1 MDPKTAKVI
10 VTGGAS
16 GLGFA
21 VAQRFVGIGAQMA
34 ILDLDPTGG
43 ERIAS
48 ALGKDVFYLAADVTS
63 ESSVDQAVQAV
74 ADQFGGVSLAV
85 NCAGIVHSQRVVGR
99 GDGGLTQVD
108 FARVIAVNLIGTF
121 TVCRAVAHVMQRNVP
136 NAAGER
142 GVIVNTAS
150 IAAYE
155 GQIGLAA
162 YAASKGG
169 VASLTLP
176 LAREFASLGV
186 RVMAIAPG
194 LFATPMFAGL
204 PDKVKARLAED
215 VPFPR
220 RLGDPKEFAELVCHI
235 YQNPMLN
242 GEVIRLDGALRMPP
256 K

>member
-1 MDPKTAKVI
+1 MDPKTAQVI

-21 VAQRFVGIGAQMA
+21 VAQRFAGLGAQVA
-34 ILDLDPTGG
+34 ILDVDPTGG
-43 ERIAS
+43 ERIAN
-48 ALGKDVFYLAADVTS
+48 ALGKDVPYLPADVTS

-85 NCAGIVHSQRVVGR
+85 NCAGIVHSQRVVSR
-99 GDGGLTQVD
+99 DRRLSQAD

-121 TVCRAVAHVMQRNVP
+121 TVCRAGAHVMQRNVP
-136 NAAGER
+136 NADGER

-155 GQIGLAA
+155 GPIGLAA

-176 LAREFASLGV
+176 LAREFASFGV
-186 RVMAIAPG
+186 RVMTVAPG

-204 PDKVKARLAED
+204 PDKVKASLAED
-215 VPFPR
+215 VPFPQ
-220 RLGDPKEFAELVCHI
+220 RLGDPVEFAELVCHI

-242 GEVIRLDGALRMPP
+242 GEVIRLDGALRLPP

>member
-48 ALGKDVFYLAADVTS
+48 ALGDVLYLATDVTS

-85 NCAGIVHSQRVVGR
+85 NCAGIVHSHRVVDW
-99 GDGGLTQVD
+99 GDGGLSQGD

-121 TVCRAVAHVMQRNVP
+121 TVCRAVAYVMQRNVP

-176 LAREFASLGV
+176 LAREL
-186 RVMAIAPG
+186 RR
-194 LFATPMFAGL
+194 
-204 PDKVKARLAED
+204 ARHGHRA
-215 VPFPR
+215 
-220 RLGDPKEFAELVCHI
+220 
-235 YQNPMLN
+235 
-242 GEVIRLDGALRMPP
+242 GALCHTDVCRTAR
-256 K
+256 